1 MRFGEPVHVYNNY
14 YRNIGLYGVAS
25 TENAGVVVEGNYFE
39 NVAFP
44 CYSVGGY
51 AESGPGR
58 LVQRDN
64 AFVGSGVCEAGG
76 AVQEPSS
83 YYSYSL
89 IPASSVPS
97 AVTAG
102 AGVGRL

>member
-1 MRFGEPVHVYNNY
+1 M
-14 YRNIGLYGVAS
+14 
-25 TENAGVVVEGNYFE
+25 VEGNYFE

-58 LVQRDN
+58 LVQRAN
-64 AFVGSGVCEAGG
+64 AFVDSGTCEAGG

-89 IPASSVPS
+89 SPASSVPS